1 MQYGRIV
8 RITYTLGE
16 PYATY
21 IVAEENAAK
30 ATAMMKSQVGVDAK
44 VECIG
49 RASKELLHA
58 MACQPASSKRWTRS
72 YERPGR
78 SHSRGVSSNRPPHWN
93 VRSDGGSWKVSGP
106 TEDRPDETFHNAW
119 A

>member
-8 RITYTLGE
+8 RVTYTLEG

-30 ATAMMKSQVGVDAK
+30 AKAMMKAHVGADTS

-49 RASKELLHA
+49 RASKELLRA
-58 MACQPASSKRWTRS
+58 VGLSAGEFAKA
-72 YERPGR
+72 
-78 SHSRGVSSNRPPHWN
+78 HS
-93 VRSDGGSWKVSGP
+93 
-106 TEDRPDETFHNAW
+106 DR
-119 A
+119 

>member
-8 RITYTLGE
+8 RITYTLGQ
-16 PYATY
+16 PYVTY

-30 ATAMMKSQVGVDAK
+30 ATAMMKGQVGADAS

-58 MACQPASSKRWTRS
+58 MGLAAGEFKRRTQ
-72 YERPGR
+72 
-78 SHSRGVSSNRPPHWN
+78 
-93 VRSDGGSWKVSGP
+93 SW
-106 TEDRPDETFHNAW
+106 R
-119 A
+119 

>member
-8 RITYTLGE
+8 RITYTLRE

-30 ATAMMKSQVGVDAK
+30 TTAMMKSQVGVDAK

-58 MACQPASSKRWTRS
+58 IGLSSGEFK
-72 YERPGR
+72 
-78 SHSRGVSSNRPPHWN
+78 
-93 VRSDGGSWKVSGP
+93 KVDP
-106 TEDRPDETFHNAW
+106 EL
-119 A
+119 

>member
-30 ATAMMKSQVGVDAK
+30 ATAMMKEQIGADAS
-44 VECIG
+44 VECG
-49 RASKELLHA
+49 TAAQALGSRLAGAS
-58 MACQPASSKRWTRS
+58 
-72 YERPGR
+72 
-78 SHSRGVSSNRPPHWN
+78 
-93 VRSDGGSWKVSGP
+93 VR
-106 TEDRPDETFHNAW
+106 
-119 A
+119 

>member
-16 PYATY
+16 PYVTY

-30 ATAMMKSQVGVDAK
+30 AVAMMQGQVGPDAS

-49 RASKELLHA
+49 RASKELLRA
-58 MACQPASSKRWTRS
+58 FGLSAGQFKQADP
-72 YERPGR
+72 EL
-78 SHSRGVSSNRPPHWN
+78 
-93 VRSDGGSWKVSGP
+93 
-106 TEDRPDETFHNAW
+106 
-119 A
+119 

>member
-8 RITYTLGE
+8 RVTYTLGG

-30 ATAMMKSQVGVDAK
+30 ASAMMKAQVGADAS

-49 RASKELLHA
+49 RASKECRSSCMTMLRNSGALLLLCVHN
-58 MACQPASSKRWTRS
+58 P
-72 YERPGR
+72 
-78 SHSRGVSSNRPPHWN
+78 SRIETETSRVYIRIPIRVAVPDK
-93 VRSDGGSWKVSGP
+93 VALGSTDDV
-106 TEDRPDETFHNAW
+106 
-119 A
+119 

>member
-30 ATAMMKSQVGVDAK
+30 ATAMMKEQIGADAS

-49 RASKELLHA
+49 RASKELLRA
-58 MACQPASSKRWTRS
+58 IGLSAGEFKRWTRRG
-72 YERPGR
+72 YEGTRR
-78 SHSRGVSSNRPPHWN
+78 
-93 VRSDGGSWKVSGP
+93 
-106 TEDRPDETFHNAW
+106 AIW
-119 A
+119 ALQLKIN

>member
-1 MQYGRIV
+1 LNPVLLTAGYQSAGNAGILWLMQYGRIV

-30 ATAMMKSQVGVDAK
+30 ATAMMKAQVGGDAS

-49 RASKELLHA
+49 RASKELLRA
-58 MACQPASSKRWTRS
+58 IGLSAGEFK
-72 YERPGR
+72 
-78 SHSRGVSSNRPPHWN
+78 
-93 VRSDGGSWKVSGP
+93 KVDP
-106 TEDRPDETFHNAW
+106 EL
-119 A
+119 

>member
-8 RITYTLGE
+8 RTYTLGE

-30 ATAMMKSQVGVDAK
+30 ATAMMKEQIGADAS

-49 RASKELLHA
+49 RASKELLRA
-58 MACQPASSKRWTRS
+58 IGLSAGEFKKA
-72 YERPGR
+72 
-78 SHSRGVSSNRPPHWN
+78 
-93 VRSDGGSWKVSGP
+93 D
-106 TEDRPDETFHNAW
+106 PDL
-119 A
+119 